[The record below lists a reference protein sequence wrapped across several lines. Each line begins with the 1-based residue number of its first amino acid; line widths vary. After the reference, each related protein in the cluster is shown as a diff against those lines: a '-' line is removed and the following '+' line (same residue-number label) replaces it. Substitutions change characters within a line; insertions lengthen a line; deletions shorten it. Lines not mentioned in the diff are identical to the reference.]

1 MIKKFKKGVIATLA
15 LGTMIS
21 ILPMNNTEAATNYTV
36 KTGDSLY
43 KIGQTY
49 GVPVLQL
56 QSINQL
62 DSSLIYPGQQLTIPK
77 QISEQELDLL
87 ARLVNAEAKGE
98 PYAGKVAVATVVL
111 NRVDHPDFPNTIT
124 EVINDKDHGYYAFT
138 PVANGQIN
146 LPADLES
153 VKAVKEALAFRGQGN
168 GSIFFY
174 NPKTSTSDYVATR
187 EVTITIGNHVFAK

>member
-111 NRVDHPDFPNTIT
+111 NRVDQ
-124 EVINDKDHGYYAFT
+124 
-138 PVANGQIN
+138 QI
-146 LPADLES
+146 
-153 VKAVKEALAFRGQGN
+153 
-168 GSIFFY
+168 
-174 NPKTSTSDYVATR
+174 
-187 EVTITIGNHVFAK
+187 